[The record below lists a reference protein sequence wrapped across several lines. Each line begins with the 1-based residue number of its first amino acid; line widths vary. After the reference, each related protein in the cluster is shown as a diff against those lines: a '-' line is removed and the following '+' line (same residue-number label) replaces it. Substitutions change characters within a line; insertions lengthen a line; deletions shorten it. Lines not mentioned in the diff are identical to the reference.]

1 MQKMK
6 ADINQV
12 LKFDVQ
18 QEREKVE
25 IQIKQYQELE
35 SWQWPATASKNLS
48 TRS

>member
-35 SWQWPATASKNLS
+35 S
-48 TRS
+48 